1 MNKTTHQTLVADIVT
16 AIPQTADLFRKLRI
30 DYCCGGKISLEE
42 AAKERNLDL
51 EQVLADV
58 LKIEQHQAAHASS
71 KPQSLDEATLI
82 EHIQKKHHAF
92 LREELPQLTP
102 YVTKVARVH
111 GDHHP
116 HLLRVQELFTA
127 LKKELLEHTLEEDQ
141 VVFPLV
147 LQYTSNPV
155 QETRDQLMPY
165 LLNLEEEHDSAG
177 NLLKELRDITHDYEP
192 PVDACGTYR
201 LVYQRLSLLEQD
213 TFEHIHLENN
223 VLFDQ
228 VRATFPA

>member
-1 MNKTTHQTLVADIVT
+1 MNTTTHHTLVADIVT

-30 DYCCGGKISLEE
+30 DYCCGGKINLED
-42 AAKERNLDL
+42 AAKALNLDPK
-51 EQVLADV
+51 QVLAEV
-58 LKIEQHQAAHASS
+58 LQIEQHHAAHASS
-71 KPQSLDEATLI
+71 KPQSLDEATLV

-92 LREELPQLTP
+92 LRDELPQLTP
-102 YVTKVARVH
+102 YITKVARVH
-111 GDHHP
+111 GEHHP

-127 LKKELLEHTLEEDQ
+127 LKKELLDHTLEEDQ
-141 VVFPLV
+141 VVFPLL

-155 QETRDQLMPY
+155 EETREQLMPY

-177 NLLKELRDITHDYEP
+177 NLLKELRAITHDYEP
-192 PVDACGTYR
+192 PADACGTYR

-213 TFEHIHLENN
+213 TFEHIHLENH

-228 VRATFPA
+228 VRSTLPV